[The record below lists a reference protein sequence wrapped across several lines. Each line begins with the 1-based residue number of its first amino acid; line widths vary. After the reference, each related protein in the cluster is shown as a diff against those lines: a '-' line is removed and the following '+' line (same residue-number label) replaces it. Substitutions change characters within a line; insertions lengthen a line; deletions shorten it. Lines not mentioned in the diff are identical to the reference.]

1 MTYSKVIV
9 DSSIRLY
16 ILLNKN
22 IKGKE
27 KENIICKTFNIS
39 ISTFYNW
46 YRKYNNKEFF
56 LDQSRI
62 KKNKNNKITIEII
75 NFVIEYYKK
84 NPLTKAKNI
93 RKIIMNTFLKS
104 ISKSSIY
111 NILKKNNITY
121 KKTQKKIVPFSQKKL
136 KYKKTILKKQINK
149 AGINNIISLD
159 EISVCFGDI
168 QPKGWSEK
176 GKKCFVYTNNKSIK
190 GKRYSLC
197 MATTNKKIINY
208 KIVEK
213 GFKTETYNNFL
224 KETYQKEPTKTFL
237 KDNASIHKSKL
248 VKQTIRKNKIKVIYG
263 IPYHSE
269 YNPIEFIFSIL
280 RKKLQE
286 SPITKLNELINIIDY
301 FSKLNNEKKFT
312 NIFKHAFELLN

>member
-56 LDQSRI
+56 LDQTRI

-75 NFVIEYYKK
+75 NFVIECYKK

-111 NILKKNNITY
+111 NILKNNITY
-121 KKTQKKIVPFSQKKL
+121 KKTQK
-136 KYKKTILKKQINK
+136 
-149 AGINNIISLD
+149 
-159 EISVCFGDI
+159 E
-168 QPKGWSEK
+168 
-176 GKKCFVYTNNKSIK
+176 
-190 GKRYSLC
+190 
-197 MATTNKKIINY
+197 
-208 KIVEK
+208 
-213 GFKTETYNNFL
+213 
-224 KETYQKEPTKTFL
+224 
-237 KDNASIHKSKL
+237 
-248 VKQTIRKNKIKVIYG
+248 
-263 IPYHSE
+263 
-269 YNPIEFIFSIL
+269 
-280 RKKLQE
+280 
-286 SPITKLNELINIIDY
+286 
-301 FSKLNNEKKFT
+301 
-312 NIFKHAFELLN
+312 